1 MDDSLYFSA
10 ISFFS
15 SWFLVQK
22 INRLFEG
29 VQPAAI
35 LGFLFFP
42 SVVFWSAGV
51 IKESLAMAAL
61 FFLSLIFLKV
71 WKREKLHWIEW
82 LLIAN
87 FFMDRVE
94 LKILLSR
101 DFLAGRLYNAY
112 PSISAYKIYLE
123 KFDEQGDALVF
134 DIYDSASP
142 DESSSSE
149 FLLRKIYGSCGFQLL

>member
-1 MDDSLYFSA
+1 MISLYFSA

-35 LGFLFFP
+35 LSFLFFP

-51 IKESLAMAAL
+51 IKECLAMAAL

-71 WKREKLHWIEW
+71 WKREKLRWTEW
-82 LLIAN
+82 LLI
-87 FFMDRVE
+87 VTSLWIVWS
-94 LKILLSR
+94 LKYYYLAIFLPVVFTTLAFQYLLSK
-101 DFLAGRLYNAY
+101 FTLKSLAQ
-112 PSISAYKIYLE
+112 
-123 KFDEQGDALVF
+123 QGDALVF
-134 DIYDSASP
+134 DIYDSDSP
-142 DESSSSE
+142 DKSSSSE